1 MEHGIRKKVL
11 RKITYGV
18 YILAVKLDDK
28 YSAATITWVS
38 QASFEPPLLM
48 IGLKK
53 LSNSYKFVIDS
64 KKFSINILNDS
75 QKNMAASFFKNT
87 KYEKGE
93 LNGYEIKEGKTG
105 VPVFIE
111 VNSFLECE
119 LVKVI
124 EGGDHDIIVAEIK
137 NFENLT
143 GQEVLNLRSTGWNY
157 GG

>member
-1 MEHGIRKKVL
+1 MEHSIRKKVL

-53 LSNSYKFVIDS
+53 FSNSYKFVIDS

-143 GQEVLNLRSTGWNY
+143 SQEVLNLRSTGWNY